1 MQSLTLSTQL
11 IQQVVNLARRAGEA
25 IMEIYNQADVGTVYK
40 EDNSPLTQADLV
52 SHRLIVGELTKLTPD
67 LPVLSE
73 ESRSKPYEERRTW
86 SRFWLVDPIDGTKE
100 FIKRNGEFTVNI
112 ALIEDGEPVAGVV
125 HAPAVQT
132 TYWSA
137 RGLGAFK
144 QTAAA
149 AAQPIRAAVPAS
161 APMLVVASRS
171 HSGAET
177 EAFLAKLR
185 ELGDID
191 VISIGSSLKLCLVAE
206 GAAHLYPRYGPTMEW
221 DTAAAHSVVVEAGG
235 TVTNLKGETLQY
247 NKADLLNPYFA
258 VLGDLPPELRA
269 QIVERL

>member
-1 MQSLTLSTQL
+1 
-11 IQQVVNLARRAGEA
+11 
-25 IMEIYNQADVGTVYK
+25 MEIYNQADVGTVYK

-73 ESRSKPYEERRTW
+73 ESRSKPYEERRSW

-144 QTAAA
+144 QIGEAK
-149 AAQPIRAAVPAS
+149 AQPIRAVVPAS
-161 APMLVVASRS
+161 TPMLVVASRS